1 MATITSAGIGSG
13 LNIEDLITKLVAAER
28 TPITQLATRTDS
40 LKTQLSAYGKL
51 QSTFATLRDAAL
63 KLTRPET
70 WQASMA
76 SSTDA
81 TSVAVT
87 AGTSTTAGKFS
98 VSVSKLASS
107 QTLSSKVLP
116 AAPAGIGSGSIT
128 IELGSWNS
136 DLTEFTAKTGAS
148 AVTID
153 IVPGEDQL
161 TQIRDKINAAKA
173 GVVASVVTDASG
185 SRLVMRSSETGQTNA
200 FRISVGDADGSNGDD
215 SGLSAL
221 AYDPTVGVSSM
232 TLNLAAAN
240 AMAVLN
246 GLAVESESNTMKDA
260 IDGLNITLLKT
271 TTSDVTLSVDQD
283 KDGIKKSI
291 NDFVTSYNAAMTML
305 RDQTKY
311 DATNK
316 TAGTL
321 QGDSTVTSLQYQ
333 LRGLTGSS
341 TSLAGAGLSRLAD
354 LGLDP
359 GSDGLIKVNATKL
372 DKALGNLDQ
381 VKSFFAGVDA
391 SSAANSGLAV
401 QFRAMTDLILGSDG
415 SLSNRQA
422 GLQSRI
428 NANGKRADQL
438 EDHVSLTETRLR
450 ARYTALDT
458 QMSKLTNLSNYVTQ
472 QMALLNKSS

>member
-13 LNIEDLITKLVAAER
+13 LDIESLITKLVAAER
-28 TPITQLATRTDS
+28 TPITQLATRTDT

-51 QSTFATLRDAAL
+51 QSAFSTLRDSAL

-70 WQASMA
+70 WQASLA

-87 AGTSTTAGKFS
+87 AGTSTTSGKFS
-98 VSVSKLASS
+98 VSVSKLAAS

-136 DLTEFTAKTGAS
+136 DQTEFTTKTGTT

-200 FRISVGDADGSNGDD
+200 FRISVGDSDGTNGDD

-221 AYDPTVGVSSM
+221 AYDPSVGVSSM
-232 TLNLAAAN
+232 VLNLAAAN

-246 GLAVESESNTMKDA
+246 GIAVESENNTMKDA

-271 TTSDVTLSVDQD
+271 TTADVTLSVDQD

-291 NDFVTSYNAAMTML
+291 TDFVTNYNAAVTML

-311 DATNK
+311 DASNK

-321 QGDSTVTSLQYQ
+321 QGDSTATSLQNQ
-333 LRGLTGSS
+333 LRGIAGGSTTLGGS
-341 TSLAGAGLSRLAD
+341 GLARFAD

-359 GSDGLIKVNATKL
+359 GSDGLLKVNDTKL
-372 DKALGNLDQ
+372 TKALANLGQ
-381 VKSFFAGVDA
+381 VKDFFAGVDA
-391 SSAANSGLAV
+391 GDASNSGLAV
-401 QFRAMTDLILGSDG
+401 RFRTLADKMLGVDG
-415 SLSNRQA
+415 SLTNRQT
-422 GLQSRI
+422 GLQTRI
-428 NANGKRADQL
+428 NANGKQADKL
-438 EDHVSLTETRLR
+438 EDRVSLTEARLR

-458 QMSKLTNLSNYVTQ
+458 QMSKLTNLSNYVSQ

>member
-13 LNIEDLITKLVAAER
+13 LDIESLITKLVAAER
-28 TPITQLATRTDS
+28 TPITQLATRTDT

-51 QSTFATLRDAAL
+51 QSAFSTLRDSAL

-70 WQASMA
+70 WQASLA

-87 AGTSTTAGKFS
+87 AGTSTTSGKFS
-98 VSVSKLASS
+98 VSVSKLAAS

-116 AAPAGIGSGSIT
+116 AAPASIGSGSIT

-136 DLTEFTAKTGAS
+136 DQTEFTTKTGTT

-200 FRISVGDADGSNGDD
+200 FRISVGDSDGTNGDD

-221 AYDPTVGVSSM
+221 AYDPSVGVSSM
-232 TLNLAAAN
+232 ALNLAAAN

-246 GLAVESESNTMKDA
+246 GIAVESESNTMKDA

-271 TTSDVTLSVDQD
+271 TTADVTLSVDQD
-283 KDGIKKSI
+283 KDGIKKAI
-291 NDFVTSYNAAMTML
+291 TDFVTNYNAAVTML

-311 DATNK
+311 DASNK

-321 QGDSTVTSLQYQ
+321 QGDSTATSLQNQ
-333 LRGLTGSS
+333 LRGIAGGSTTLGGS
-341 TSLAGAGLSRLAD
+341 GLARFAD

-359 GSDGLIKVNATKL
+359 GSDGLLKVNDTKL
-372 DKALGNLDQ
+372 TKALANLGQ
-381 VKSFFAGVDA
+381 VKNFFAGIDAGDA
-391 SSAANSGLAV
+391 SNSGLAV
-401 QFRAMTDLILGSDG
+401 RFRTLADKMLGVDG
-415 SLSNRQA
+415 SLTNRQT
-422 GLQSRI
+422 GLQTRI
-428 NANGKRADQL
+428 NANGKQADKL
-438 EDHVSLTETRLR
+438 EDRVSLTEARLR

-458 QMSKLTNLSNYVTQ
+458 QMSKLTNLSNYVSQ

>member
-13 LNIEDLITKLVAAER
+13 LNIEDLITKLVATER
-28 TPITQLATRTDS
+28 TPITQLATKTEA

-51 QSTFATLRDAAL
+51 QGAISSLRDAAL

-70 WQASMA
+70 WQASLP
-76 SSTDA
+76 SSTDP

-87 AGTSTTAGKFS
+87 AGTSTTAGKFA
-98 VSVSKLASS
+98 VSVSRLATS
-107 QTLSSKVLP
+107 QTVSSKVLP

-136 DLTEFTAKTGAS
+136 DQTEFTAKTGS
-148 AVTID
+148 TAVTID
-153 IVPGEDQL
+153 IAPGEDQL
-161 TQIRDKINAAKA
+161 TKIRDKINAAKA

-200 FRISVGDADGSNGDD
+200 FRISVGDADGTNGDD

-221 AYDPTVGVSSM
+221 AYDPSVGVSSM
-232 TLNLAAAN
+232 TLNLAAVN
-240 AMAVLN
+240 ALAVLN
-246 GLAVESESNTMKDA
+246 GLSVESESNTMKDA
-260 IDGLNITLLKT
+260 IDGLNITLLKPT
-271 TTSDVTLSVDQD
+271 TADVTLSVDQD
-283 KDGIKKSI
+283 KDGIKKAI
-291 NDFVTSYNAAMTML
+291 NDFVTSYNAAVTML

-311 DATNK
+311 DAANK

-321 QGDSTVTSLQYQ
+321 QGDSAATGLQNQ
-333 LRGLTGSS
+333 LRGLIGGS
-341 TSLAGAGLSRLAD
+341 TTLGGAGFARFAD

-359 GSDGLIKVNATKL
+359 GADGLIKVNDTKL
-372 DKALGNLDQ
+372 TKALGNLDQ
-381 VKSFFAGVDA
+381 VKNFFAGIDA
-391 SSAANSGLAV
+391 TDDSNSGLGV
-401 QFRAMTDLILGSDG
+401 RLRMLTDKMLGADG
-415 SLSNRQA
+415 SLTSRQA

-428 NANGKRADQL
+428 TANGKQSDKL
-438 EDHVSLTETRLR
+438 EDHVSLVEARLR

-458 QMSKLTNLSNYVTQ
+458 QMGKLTNLSNYVSQ